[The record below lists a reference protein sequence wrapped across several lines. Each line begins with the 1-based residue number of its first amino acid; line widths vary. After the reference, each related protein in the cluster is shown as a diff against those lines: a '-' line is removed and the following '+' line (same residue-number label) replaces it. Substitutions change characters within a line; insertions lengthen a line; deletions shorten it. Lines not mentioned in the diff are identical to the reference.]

1 MSKVKFDLRAGIKVK
16 DKVSGAEGIITSRVQ
31 RLNGCLQYVVHP
43 KYNDEGKKIDT
54 FYADFEDLEILD
66 MRGKSKK
73 PETIEFEFETG
84 DKVKNRV
91 HSKTGYITVRRIDS
105 NGCIS
110 YWYENGEQSDKGD
123 ILEFI
128 GFEQEFVLIDLGLN
142 KPATKSKPE
151 EVPIKRSNTGC
162 RNDLQAPPK

>member
-31 RLNGCLQYVVHP
+31 RLNGCLQYVVEP
-43 KYNDEGKKIDT
+43 KYNDDGKKIDI

-73 PETIEFEFETG
+73 SETIKFEFETG

-91 HSKTGYITVRRIDS
+91 HNKTGYITVRRIDP

-110 YWYENGEQSDKGD
+110 YWYENGEQSDKGN

-128 GFEQEFVLIDLGLN
+128 GFQQEFVLVDRGLN
-142 KPATKSKPE
+142 KPATKAKPQE
-151 EVPIKRSNTGC
+151 APIKRSNTGC